1 MDIQLI
7 WPSTSQDTET
17 VHATEMVYILLIPSH
32 WVRSLTFIS
41 LWLGMLRFHLYCVIT
56 TPLWQ
61 CFLISVTWPW
71 ALLYSFRLR
80 SWYLF
85 TSNISLNHGTWR
97 FSKYHFL
104 WEKKKYVF
112 YSVNTKHIPCVYLYW
127 MVFVMLCKYL
137 LISPS
142 SNFFFAW

>member
-41 LWLGMLRFHLYCVIT
+41 LLLGMLRFHLYCVIT

-61 CFLISVTWPW
+61 CFLISVTWPA

-97 FSKYHFL
+97 YSKYHFL
-104 WEKKKYVF
+104 WEKKIYVF
-112 YSVNTKHIPCVYLYW
+112 LQCEYKAHTMRVPILNGVCHAL
-127 MVFVMLCKYL
+127 
-137 LISPS
+137 
-142 SNFFFAW
+142 

>member
-41 LWLGMLRFHLYCVIT
+41 LLLDMLRFHLYCVIT

-61 CFLISVTWPW
+61 CFLISVTWPA

-80 SWYLF
+80 FWYLF

-97 FSKYHFL
+97 YSKYHFL
-104 WEKKKYVF
+104 WEKKNMFFTVWIQSTYHACTYTEWCLSCF
-112 YSVNTKHIPCVYLYW
+112 VNI
-127 MVFVMLCKYL
+127 F
-137 LISPS
+137 
-142 SNFFFAW
+142 